1 MQITNLDIIQA
12 IEQAAPRRLQE
23 SYDNT
28 GLQCGNPQAACTGVI
43 LCVDVTPAIIAET
56 IERGCNLVISHHPLL
71 FRAIKSI
78 DARGRVQQSLVAA
91 IKNDITVYSCHTA
104 VDNAPGGISHVMARM
119 LGLTDVTTLEER
131 PADATLGTVGCGVT
145 GTLPL
150 PLTPLEFVELVKT
163 TFGSP
168 VARCSDPEALTPGR
182 LISRIALCGGAGAFL
197 LDRATAIGADAF
209 VTSDTKFN
217 CFLDYADSLLL
228 VDIGHF
234 ESENC
239 SKEIFY
245 HAITKKFPNFAV
257 YYSQVEQNPIKYL

>member
-1 MQITNLDIIQA
+1 MAVTNRDIIQA

-28 GLQCGNPQAACTGVI
+28 GLQCGYPKSPCTGVL
-43 LCVDVTPAIIAET
+43 LCVDVTPAIVGEA
-56 IERGCNLVISHHPLL
+56 IERGCNLIISHHPLL
-71 FRAIKSI
+71 FRAVKSI
-78 DARGRVQQSLVAA
+78 DARGRVQQALVMA
-91 IKNDITVYSCHTA
+91 IKNDITIYSCHTA
-104 VDNAPGGISHVMARM
+104 VDNAPGGISFAMARM
-119 LGLTDVTTLEER
+119 LGLTDVVTLEDR
-131 PADATLGTVGCGVT
+131 AADTQLGNVGSGVI
-145 GTLPL
+145 GSLPS
-150 PLTPLEFVELVKT
+150 PMSPLEFISHVKA

-168 VARCSDPEALTPGR
+168 VARCSDPAALAPGHTVR
-182 LISRIALCGGAGAFL
+182 RVALCGGAGAFL
-197 LDRATAIGADAF
+197 LDRAVDMHADAF
-209 VTSDTKFN
+209 ITSDTKFN
-217 CFLDYADSLLL
+217 CFLDYAESLLL

>member
-1 MQITNLDIIQA
+1 MTITNRDIIQA

-23 SYDNT
+23 NYDNT
-28 GLQCGNPQAACTGVI
+28 GLQCGYPDAMCTGVL
-43 LCVDVTPAIIAET
+43 LCVDVTPAIVAEA
-56 IERGCNLVISHHPLL
+56 IERGCNLIISHHPLL
-71 FRAIKSI
+71 FHAVKSI
-78 DARGRVQQSLVAA
+78 TARGRVQQALVAA
-91 IKNDITVYSCHTA
+91 IKHDVTVYSCHTA
-104 VDNAPGGISHVMARM
+104 VDNAPGGISHVMSRM
-119 LGLTDVTTLEER
+119 LGLTDVSTLEDR
-131 PADATLGTVGCGVT
+131 QTDASLGTVGSGAI
-145 GTLPL
+145 GTLPS
-150 PLTPLEFVELVKT
+150 PVTPLEFVKLVKA

-168 VARCSDPEALTPGR
+168 VARCSDPAALEPGR
-182 LISRIALCGGAGAFL
+182 RISRVALCGGAGSFL
-197 LDRATAIGADAF
+197 LDRAKALRADAF
-209 VTSDTKFN
+209 VSSDSKFN